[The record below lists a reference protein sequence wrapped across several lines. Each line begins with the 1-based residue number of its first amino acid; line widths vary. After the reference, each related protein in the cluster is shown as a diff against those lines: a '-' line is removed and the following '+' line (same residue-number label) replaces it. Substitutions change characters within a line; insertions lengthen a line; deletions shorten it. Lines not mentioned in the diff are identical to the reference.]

1 MGESAAPISTLR
13 LHMLAALLDLAG
25 LALLLLQG
33 LLLVPVAQA
42 DRRTLLLTAAVV
54 PLALL
59 VFAVMP
65 RRVQFLA
72 ETEVPRRSLM
82 VYASLGGPLLVT
94 LVTLTLVATNHSFD
108 AFAGFALL
116 LAADAGRNLWES
128 LSLRLRP
135 RR

>member
-1 MGESAAPISTLR
+1 MNASATITTLR
-13 LHMLAALLDLAG
+13 LHTLAALLDLAG

-33 LLLVPVAQA
+33 RFLVPAAEA
-42 DRRTLLLTAAVV
+42 DRRILLLTAGVV
-54 PLALL
+54 PLSFL
-59 VFAVMP
+59 VFAVMT

-72 ETEVPRRSLM
+72 ETEVPRRSLV
-82 VYASLGGPLLVT
+82 VYASFGVPVLVT
-94 LVTLTLVATNHSFD
+94 LVTLALVAVNRSFD

-128 LSLRLRP
+128 LSLRLKP